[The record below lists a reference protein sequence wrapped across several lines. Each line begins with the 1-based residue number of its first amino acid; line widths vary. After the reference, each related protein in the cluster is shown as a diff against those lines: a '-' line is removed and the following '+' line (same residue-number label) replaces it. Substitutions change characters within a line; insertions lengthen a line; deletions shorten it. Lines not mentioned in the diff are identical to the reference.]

1 MTNFVPSD
9 LMRTVTLGALML
21 AFTGPVLAAPDPFT
35 LVTATPKTL
44 TSAAIAAAQRAETHG
59 QVSSSKKTLAFHQ
72 KVVRLV
78 AVTGPDNDML
88 SYRIDGLRNPTLI
101 VPKRA
106 TLRVLFVN
114 TDDDMA
120 HNIRF
125 GMIEK
130 SYPNVMNAYLKNSV
144 GAPPLPHKTRTTF
157 TGQELTLHAPAT
169 PGTYAYLC
177 TVRGHAQGGMV
188 GTVIVR

>member
-1 MTNFVPSD
+1 MTIFLQSGITRITTISV
-9 LMRTVTLGALML
+9 VTLAL
-21 AFTGPVLAAPDPFT
+21 TGSILAAPGPFT
-35 LVTATPKTL
+35 LVMAAPKTL
-44 TSAAIAAAQRAETHG
+44 TAAAITAAQRTETHG